1 MSPEKSKMW
10 EREKDLYACHSTKTG
25 ADMKREILIYTKKPD
40 DLESLIRV
48 LEGEGCSVSI
58 ARERQKAADR
68 LLEKVFHMFIIDDRG
83 GERESILL
91 TKEIRKRSAVPV
103 LIISKR
109 GSGYAMIEALNAG
122 ADDFVT
128 CPFHVY
134 EVSARVH
141 SQIRRYTQLTNLCEN
156 INHIYRV
163 RDLVV
168 DDIRRKV
175 TVGGKE
181 VRLTPIEYKILK
193 LLVQEKGKVFSIDQI
208 YETIWNMQAIGVDN
222 TIAVHIRHIREK
234 IEENPREP
242 EYLKVV
248 WGTGYK
254 VG

>member
-1 MSPEKSKMW
+1 MIRMLFVVFSNVQQFGSVKGCVGMI
-10 EREKDLYACHSTKTG
+10 
-25 ADMKREILIYTKKPD
+25 MKEILIYTKAAME
-40 DLESLIRV
+40 LETLMLFLR
-48 LEGEGCSVSI
+48 GEGCFVDC
-58 ARERQKAADR
+58 AGEEREVIRQ
-68 LLEKVFHMFIIDDRG
+68 LSENVFHVLLIDSRG
-83 GERESILL
+83 RE
-91 TKEIRKRSAVPV
+91 KECFRLIMDIRKTSTVPILVISAKNTEQTVV
-103 LIISKR
+103 
-109 GSGYAMIEALNAG
+109 EALNAG
-122 ADDFVT
+122 ADDFVVY
-128 CPFHVY
+128 PIHVQ
-134 EVSARVH
+134 EVAARVH

-156 INHIYRV
+156 INHIYRI

-168 DDIRRKV
+168 DDVKRKV
-175 TVGGKE
+175 TVGKKE

>member
-1 MSPEKSKMW
+1 
-10 EREKDLYACHSTKTG
+10 
-25 ADMKREILIYTKKPD
+25 MKEILIYTKAAAEMEM
-40 DLESLIRV
+40 LMLF
-48 LEGEGCSVSI
+48 LEGEGCFMDQVKEE
-58 ARERQKAADR
+58 REVIRR
-68 LLEKVFHMFIIDDRG
+68 LSDNVFHALLIDGRAKE
-83 GERESILL
+83 GECFKLIR
-91 TKEIRKRSAVPV
+91 EIRKSSTIPILVISSRNTEQ
-103 LIISKR
+103 IIV
-109 GSGYAMIEALNAG
+109 EALNAG
-122 ADDFVT
+122 ADDVVAY
-128 CPFHVY
+128 PLHIQ
-134 EVSARVH
+134 EVAARIR

-163 RDLVV
+163 RELVV
-168 DDIRRKV
+168 DDVRRKV

-193 LLVQEKGKVFSIDQI
+193 LLVQDKGKVFSIDQI
-208 YETIWNMQAIGVDN
+208 YENIWNMQAIGVDN

>member
-1 MSPEKSKMW
+1 
-10 EREKDLYACHSTKTG
+10 
-25 ADMKREILIYTKKPD
+25 MKQEILIYTNKITGMESMMKI
-40 DLESLIRV
+40 LE
-48 LEGEGCSVSI
+48 EEECTVSI
-58 ARERQKAADR
+58 VSEKQEAVHI
-68 LLEKVFHMFIIDDRG
+68 LLRKVFHMLIIDGRG
-83 GERESILL
+83 REKESIRF
-91 TKEIRKRSAVPV
+91 TKEIRKSSTVPI
-103 LIISKR
+103 LIVSKQNTEQ
-109 GSGYAMIEALNAG
+109 MVIEALSAG
-122 ADDFVT
+122 ADDFVVY
-128 CPFHVY
+128 PFHVY
-134 EVSARVH
+134 EVIARVH

-163 RDLVV
+163 RDLIV
-168 DDIRRKV
+168 DDTKRKV

-234 IEENPREP
+234 IEANPREP

>member
-1 MSPEKSKMW
+1 
-10 EREKDLYACHSTKTG
+10 
-25 ADMKREILIYTKKPD
+25 MKRILIDTKAAGD
-40 DLESLIRV
+40 MEMLMLF
-48 LEGEGCSVSI
+48 LEGEGYFADQVKEEWEVVRRLSDHVFHALLI
-58 ARERQKAADR
+58 DGRER
-68 LLEKVFHMFIIDDRG
+68 
-83 GERESILL
+83 ERECFKLIR
-91 TKEIRKRSAVPV
+91 EIRKSSTIPILVISSKNTER
-103 LIISKR
+103 LIV
-109 GSGYAMIEALNAG
+109 EALNAG
-122 ADDFVT
+122 ADDVVAY
-128 CPFHVY
+128 PLHIQ
-134 EVSARVH
+134 EVAARIR

-163 RDLVV
+163 RELVV
-168 DDIRRKV
+168 DDVKRKV

-193 LLVQEKGKVFSIDQI
+193 LLVQDKGKVFSIDQI
-208 YETIWNMQAIGVDN
+208 YENIWNMQAIGVDN